1 MSMSF
6 SRLRRAALLAGVLL
20 SSSVVVEWVHASL
33 DRLRRIGPPDP
44 RKYDAI
50 QDARDWKN
58 PYLIVRHDGIEILG
72 VTSIC
77 RGVPVNSIPRMSE
90 ALPKSAWPY
99 GLVVAVQE
107 IGIRRF
113 GDSKQIQMNREKL
126 LVLLK
131 GLGIMVDPWPS

>member
-1 MSMSF
+1 MQFITDRPGIRFWELVSETLVSLVTEMSMSF

-20 SSSVVVEWVHASL
+20 SSSVVAKWVHDSVDL
-33 DRLRRIGPPDP
+33 LRRIGPSDP

-58 PYLIVRHDGIEILG
+58 PYWIVRRDGIEILG
-72 VTSIC
+72 VTFVC
-77 RGVPVNSIPRMSE
+77 RGVPVDSIPRMLE

-107 IGIRRF
+107 IGISSF
-113 GDSKQIQMNREKL
+113 
-126 LVLLK
+126 
-131 GLGIMVDPWPS
+131 W